1 MKLQD
6 YLKINSIKLT
16 DFAKK
21 LGVTMPHLSGVAN
34 GRIVCSKKLASKI
47 QSKSDGAVSI
57 EEAIDP
63 KGTPSIFENDML
75 RTTVSLIETAKKKG
89 A

>member
-1 MKLQD
+1 MKLHD
-6 YLKINSIKLT
+6 YLKINNIKLT

-21 LGVTMPHLSGVAN
+21 LGVTMPHLSGVTN
-34 GRIVCSKKLASKI
+34 GRIVCSQKLATKI

-57 EEAIDP
+57 EEAMDP

-75 RTTVSLIETAKKKG
+75 KTTVSLIESAKRRG
-89 A
+89 